1 MMIRSN
7 NHMTD
12 FRTRFQAQ
20 NVQFKSVINSINT
33 NYKPKKP
40 NFDLVELSL
49 DAVKSQKTENK
60 NTDKLI
66 DYKNSPFS
74 GSRTEAEWAESSLTQ
89 QRDGLNSIRNELEY
103 QLERLNTTLSKIG
116 EYEKIANGDSSQT
129 ERSVISQNR
138 AAELVNQYKES
149 IKTDYSKEIETV
161 TSFYSSWTD
170 TYDKY
175 SNGLASKVMGNGLKD
190 ISAKSLGL
198 KDLSDDPDTIRAALS
213 SAIDQ
218 VKDLSK
224 SVEDQFYQASGKKM
238 AAEVNSDP
246 EKRNKRMELEYASL
260 EMAVIKEDTSFTG
273 QIIKIDDTI
282 KFK

>member
-1 MMIRSN
+1 
-7 NHMTD
+7 MTD

-33 NYKPKKP
+33 NYKQKKP

-49 DAVKSQKTENK
+49 DAIKSQKTENK
-60 NTDKLI
+60 NPDKLI

-103 QLERLNTTLSKIG
+103 QLERLNTTLSKID
-116 EYEKIANGDSSQT
+116 EYGKIANGDSSQT
-129 ERSVISQNR
+129 ELSVISQNR

-198 KDLSDDPDTIRAALS
+198 KDLSGDPDTIRAALS
-213 SAIDQ
+213 NAIDQ
-218 VKDLSK
+218 LKDLSK

-238 AAEVNSDP
+238 AAEVYSDP
-246 EKRNKRMELEYASL
+246 EIRNKRMELENASL
-260 EMAVIKEDTSFTG
+260 EMAVINEDTSFTG

-282 KFK
+282 KF

>member
-1 MMIRSN
+1 MIIRSN

-12 FRTRFQAQ
+12 FRTRFQSQ
-20 NVQFKSVINSINT
+20 NVQFKSIINSINT
-33 NYKPKKP
+33 NYKQKKP
-40 NFDLVELSL
+40 NLDLVELSL
-49 DAVKSQKTENK
+49 DAKKSQKTENK
-60 NTDKLI
+60 NTDKII

-89 QRDGLNSIRNELEY
+89 QRDGLNSIKNELEY
-103 QLERLNTTLSKIG
+103 QLERLNTTLSKID
-116 EYEKIANGDSSQT
+116 EYGKIANGDSSQT
-129 ERSVISQNR
+129 ELSVISKNR
-138 AAELVNQYKES
+138 AAELVNRYKES
-149 IKTDYSKEIETV
+149 IKTDYTKEIETV
-161 TSFYSSWTD
+161 TSYYSSWTD

-175 SNGLASKVMGNGLKD
+175 SNGLASKVMDNGLKD

-218 VKDLSK
+218 IKVLSK
-224 SVEDQFYQASGKKM
+224 SVEDQFYQASGKKLT
-238 AAEVNSDP
+238 AEVYSDP
-246 EKRNKRMELEYASL
+246 EIRNKRMELENASL

-282 KFK
+282 KF

>member
-1 MMIRSN
+1 MIRSN

-33 NYKPKKP
+33 NYKQKKP
-40 NFDLVELSL
+40 SFDLVELSL
-49 DAVKSQKTENK
+49 DAKKSQKTENK
-60 NTDKLI
+60 NPDKLI

-103 QLERLNTTLSKIG
+103 QLERLNTTHSKID

-129 ERSVISQNR
+129 ELSAISQKR

-218 VKDLSK
+218 LKDLSK

-238 AAEVNSDP
+238 AAEVYSDP
-246 EKRNKRMELEYASL
+246 EIRNKRMELENASL

-282 KFK
+282 KF

>member
-1 MMIRSN
+1 MIRSS

-33 NYKPKKP
+33 NYKQKKP

-49 DAVKSQKTENK
+49 DAIKSQKAENK
-60 NTDKLI
+60 NPDKLI

-89 QRDGLNSIRNELEY
+89 QRDGLSSIRNELEY
-103 QLERLNTTLSKIG
+103 QLERLNTTLSKID
-116 EYEKIANGDSSQT
+116 EYEKIANGDTSQT
-129 ERSVISQNR
+129 ELSVISKNR

-149 IKTDYSKEIETV
+149 IKTDYSEEIETV
-161 TSFYSSWTD
+161 TSFYSSWID
-170 TYDKY
+170 NYDKY
-175 SNGLASKVMGNGLKD
+175 SNGLASKVMGNELKD

-213 SAIDQ
+213 GAIDQ
-218 VKDLSK
+218 LKDLSK

-238 AAEVNSDP
+238 AAEVYSDP
-246 EKRNKRMELEYASL
+246 EKRNKRMELENAFL
-260 EMAVIKEDTSFTG
+260 EMAVINEDTSYTG
-273 QIIKIDDTI
+273 QVIKIDDTI
-282 KFK
+282 KF

>member
-33 NYKPKKP
+33 NYKQKKP

-49 DAVKSQKTENK
+49 DAIKSQKTENK
-60 NTDKLI
+60 NPDKLI

-89 QRDGLNSIRNELEY
+89 QRDGLSSIRNELEY
-103 QLERLNTTLSKIG
+103 QLERLNTTLSKID
-116 EYEKIANGDSSQT
+116 EYEKIANGDTSQT
-129 ERSVISQNR
+129 ELSVISKKR

-149 IKTDYSKEIETV
+149 IKTDYSEEIETV
-161 TSFYSSWTD
+161 TSFYSSWID
-170 TYDKY
+170 NYDKY
-175 SNGLASKVMGNGLKD
+175 SNGLASKVMGNELKD

-213 SAIDQ
+213 GAIDQ
-218 VKDLSK
+218 LKDLSK

-238 AAEVNSDP
+238 AAEFYPDP
-246 EKRNKRMELEYASL
+246 EKRNKRMELENAFL
-260 EMAVIKEDTSFTG
+260 EMAVINEDTSYTG
-273 QIIKIDDTI
+273 QVIKIDDTI
-282 KFK
+282 KF

>member
-12 FRTRFQAQ
+12 FRTRFQVQ
-20 NVQFKSVINSINT
+20 NVQFKSVINSLNT
-33 NYKPKKP
+33 NYKQKKP
-40 NFDLVELSL
+40 SFDLLELSL
-49 DAVKSQKTENK
+49 DAIKSQKTETK
-60 NTDKLI
+60 NPDKLI

-103 QLERLNTTLSKIG
+103 QLDRFNTTLSKID
-116 EYEKIANGDSSQT
+116 EYEKIANGDTSQT
-129 ERSVISQNR
+129 EPSVISQNR
-138 AAELVNQYKES
+138 ADELVNKYKES

-161 TSFYSSWTD
+161 ISFYSSWTD
-170 TYDKY
+170 NYDKY

-218 VKDLSK
+218 LKVLSK

-238 AAEVNSDP
+238 AAEVYSDP
-246 EKRNKRMELEYASL
+246 EIRNKRMELENASL

-273 QIIKIDDTI
+273 QILKIDDTI
-282 KFK
+282 KF

>member
-12 FRTRFQAQ
+12 SRTRFQAQ

-33 NYKPKKP
+33 NYKQKKP

-49 DAVKSQKTENK
+49 DAIKSQKTENK
-60 NTDKLI
+60 NPDKLI

-89 QRDGLNSIRNELEY
+89 QRDGLSSIRNELEY
-103 QLERLNTTLSKIG
+103 QLERLNTTLSKID
-116 EYEKIANGDSSQT
+116 EYEKIANGDTSQT
-129 ERSVISQNR
+129 ELSVISKNR

-149 IKTDYSKEIETV
+149 IKTDYSEEIETV
-161 TSFYSSWTD
+161 TSFYSSWID
-170 TYDKY
+170 NYDKY
-175 SNGLASKVMGNGLKD
+175 SNGLASKVMGNELKD

-213 SAIDQ
+213 GAIDQ
-218 VKDLSK
+218 LKDLSK

-238 AAEVNSDP
+238 AAEFYPDP
-246 EKRNKRMELEYASL
+246 EKRNKRMELENAFL
-260 EMAVIKEDTSFTG
+260 EMAVINEDTSYTG
-273 QIIKIDDTI
+273 QVIKIDDTI
-282 KFK
+282 KF

>member
-12 FRTRFQAQ
+12 FRTRFQVQ
-20 NVQFKSVINSINT
+20 NVQFKSVINSLNT
-33 NYKPKKP
+33 NYKQKKP
-40 NFDLVELSL
+40 SFDLLELSL
-49 DAVKSQKTENK
+49 DAIKSQKTETK
-60 NTDKLI
+60 NPDKLI

-103 QLERLNTTLSKIG
+103 QLERLNTTLSKID
-116 EYEKIANGDSSQT
+116 EYEKIANGDTSQT
-129 ERSVISQNR
+129 EPSVISQNR
-138 AAELVNQYKES
+138 ADELVNKYKES

-161 TSFYSSWTD
+161 ISFYSSWTD
-170 TYDKY
+170 NYDKY

-218 VKDLSK
+218 LKVLSK

-238 AAEVNSDP
+238 AAEVYSDP
-246 EKRNKRMELEYASL
+246 EIRNKRMELENASL

-273 QIIKIDDTI
+273 QILKIDDTI
-282 KFK
+282 KF

>member
-1 MMIRSN
+1 MIRSN

-33 NYKPKKP
+33 NYKQKKP

-49 DAVKSQKTENK
+49 DAIKSQKTENK
-60 NTDKLI
+60 NPDKLI

-89 QRDGLNSIRNELEY
+89 QRDGLSSIRNELEY
-103 QLERLNTTLSKIG
+103 QLERLNTTLSKID
-116 EYEKIANGDSSQT
+116 EYEKIANGDTSQT
-129 ERSVISQNR
+129 ELSVISKNR

-149 IKTDYSKEIETV
+149 IKTDYSEEIETV
-161 TSFYSSWTD
+161 TSFYSSWID
-170 TYDKY
+170 NYDKY
-175 SNGLASKVMGNGLKD
+175 SNGLASKVMGNELKD

-213 SAIDQ
+213 GAIDQ
-218 VKDLSK
+218 LKNLSK

-238 AAEVNSDP
+238 AAEVYSDP
-246 EKRNKRMELEYASL
+246 EKRNKRMELENAFL
-260 EMAVIKEDTSFTG
+260 EMAVINEDTSYTG
-273 QIIKIDDTI
+273 QVIKFDDTI
-282 KFK
+282 KL